1 MKLKLLLEST
11 VPTKLYHAT
20 YKQFIKSIKKD
31 GGLIGGKNK
40 MWGDSKSYVVYLAKD
55 RDVAESYM
63 EDNDFLNDLDD
74 DEYDDYV
81 DNIVVFEIDTSHLDP
96 KLLKI
101 DQNVRN
107 NDGATYEYA
116 GKISMS
122 SLKKL

>member
-1 MKLKLLLEST
+1 
-11 VPTKLYHAT
+11 
-20 YKQFIKSIKKD
+20 
-31 GGLIGGKNK
+31 

-63 EDNDFLNDLDD
+63 EDNDFLNNLDD

-107 NDGATYEYA
+107 NDGTTYEYA